1 MSSDFTCGAFPACF
15 TACFISVSA
24 DHVNASPSVR
34 RLPAHA
40 AATEE
45 SLHLPRN
52 QLASWSSQRLLA
64 GFEAPRSALGVTSS
78 SDPEPTLPEE

>member
-24 DHVNASPSVR
+24 DHINASPSVR

-40 AATEE
+40 AAQ
-45 SLHLPRN
+45 SSPRVI
-52 QLASWSSQRLLA
+52 R
-64 GFEAPRSALGVTSS
+64 GPTMTSIF
-78 SDPEPTLPEE
+78 PPIFFYGLMK